1 MLELDPNKRI
11 SAEEALKHKYFD
23 DIPES
28 VLAIYRKKVLVPVQ
42 KWVYKG
48 EKPSSKSGEEN
59 EDSVKE

>member
-23 DIPES
+23 DIPEN

>member
-23 DIPES
+23 DIPEN

-48 EKPSSKSGEEN
+48 EKPSSKSG
-59 EDSVKE
+59 